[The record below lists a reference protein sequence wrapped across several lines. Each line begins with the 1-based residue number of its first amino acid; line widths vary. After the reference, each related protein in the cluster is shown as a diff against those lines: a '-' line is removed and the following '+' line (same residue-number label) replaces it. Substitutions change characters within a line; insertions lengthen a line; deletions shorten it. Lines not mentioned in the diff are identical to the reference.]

1 MKLTY
6 SIFLIKLLLA
16 VINTKFTTKIMAP
29 LLLEKEFKNGEL
41 LNKQLLEGFE
51 NFKFEEILNVVTF
64 ENNSGC
70 SKFDEGKL

>member
-1 MKLTY
+1 
-6 SIFLIKLLLA
+6 
-16 VINTKFTTKIMAP
+16 MAP